1 MKKAILLLGFVLFG
15 IQSSFCQDGDFI
27 LGVNVGLPTGD
38 IKDYSNFN
46 AGADVAYLFGLADIV
61 KVGPTAGYMHFF
73 GEDGEEGD
81 VEWEVDDIQFVPV
94 GAAGRV
100 DLGFVVA
107 GLDLGYAIGVN
118 DGNDGGFFY
127 RPKAGFSLAML
138 NIIVSYT
145 NINIEEDVSVGTF
158 NVGLEFGL

>member
-1 MKKAILLLGFVLFG
+1 MKKLILLFG
-15 IQSSFCQDGDFI
+15 IFLFGMQSSFSQDGDFI
-27 LGVNVGLPTGD
+27 LGVNVGLPVGD
-38 IKDYSNFN
+38 VEDISNFN
-46 AGADVAYLFGLADIV
+46 VGADIGYLFGLAEIV

-73 GEDGEEGD
+73 GADGDDEG
-81 VEWEVDDIQFVPV
+81 VEWEVDDFQFIPV

-100 DLGFVVA
+100 DLGFLVV

-138 NIIVSYT
+138 NIIASYT
-145 NINIEEDVSVGTF
+145 NINVEDNFSVGTF

>member
-1 MKKAILLLGFVLFG
+1 MKKAILLLGFFVFG
-15 IQSSFCQDGDFI
+15 VQSSFSQGDFV

-38 IKDYSNFN
+38 VKDYSNFDV
-46 AGADVAYLFGLADIV
+46 GADVAYLFGLAEIV

-73 GEDGEEGD
+73 SEDGE
-81 VEWEVDDIQFVPV
+81 DDDLSFEESDFQFIPV

-100 DLGFVVA
+100 DLIFLVA

-127 RPKAGFSLAML
+127 RPKIGFSLAML
-138 NIIVSYT
+138 NIVASYT
-145 NINIEEDVSVGTF
+145 NISIEDNFNVSTF
-158 NVGLEFGL
+158 NIGLEFEL